1 MYKYEIKNNH
11 YIVNVNNYKFLIDT
25 GCPFSFWISKP
36 IKEILINNRI
46 YPLRDMPSDFDVK
59 ETNNLVGEE
68 INGFIG
74 MDIISNTGLTIYKNN
89 LLDFDVIEING
100 KELPMRNL
108 FPLMI
113 DVSCNLYIGKFIIDT
128 GAKYAYGVAGLFYN
142 YSPIDHVKDY
152 NPTLKHLE
160 SDLYRLDIVIGGLS
174 KSIDVCNNP
183 SIGYTLKNM
192 GSILIGNVTTLFDE
206 VCVLDTKKGRLIIK

>member
-1 MYKYEIKNNH
+1 MYSYELVNNH
-11 YIVNVNNYKFLIDT
+11 YVVEIDGQKFLIDT
-25 GCPFSFWISKP
+25 GSPFSFWISKP
-36 IKEILINNRI
+36 IKKILINNRI
-46 YPLRDMPSDFDVK
+46 YPLRDMPSNFDIE

-74 MDIISNTGLTIYKNN
+74 MDIISNTGLTIYKND
-89 LLDFDVIEING
+89 LLDFDITEING
-100 KELPMRNL
+100 KELPMRNH
-108 FPLMI
+108 FPLMV
-113 DVSCNLYIGKFIIDT
+113 DVSCNLYTGKFIIDT
-128 GAKYAYGVAGLFYN
+128 GAKYGYGVSGLFYN

-152 NPTLKHLE
+152 NPTLHKLE
-160 SDLYRLDIVIGGLS
+160 SDLYHLDIVIGGLN

-183 SIGYTLKNM
+183 SVGYTLKNM